1 MKCIDERHWRSRGQ
15 AVRLPPMRALPPMVL
30 VLLLWFAGLGAAAQF
45 GKISILY
52 DSLRASYGGNGEVAL
67 GLVVSIVGM
76 VGLIFGTTAG
86 LLVARIGPRRAIVA
100 ALAAGAAMST
110 LQALMPAYPLMLA
123 SRIVEGA
130 SHLAIVVVGPTMIAT
145 LAPEHRRP
153 LAMTLWSS
161 FFGVTYTVLALIG
174 PHVAP
179 VGLFLGHAGYMAVLA
194 LVLAVTL
201 PRDPRHAP
209 APMGNILAQHVTI
222 YASPRLAAPAMGFCC
237 YTFLYVAVLTL
248 LPPETP
254 ESHRAL
260 IAAGMPLVS
269 IAVSLTLGVRLLGRM
284 SAVRLV
290 QAGYALAVPG
300 FLLLWALWGQ
310 GAGMVA
316 GGFLLSAALG
326 IVQGASFAS
335 IPELNASPEDRAR
348 AAGAVAQ
355 LGNLGTT
362 TGTPVLAAL
371 MASAGPAGLALAAVV
386 LCALGIAVHALQ
398 RARRDRA

>member
-1 MKCIDERHWRSRGQ
+1 MRP
-15 AVRLPPMRALPPMVL
+15 LPPMLL
-30 VLLLWFAGLGAAAQF
+30 VLLLWAAGLGAAAQF

-52 DSLRASYGGNGEVAL
+52 DDLRATYGGQGEVAL

-100 ALAAGAAMST
+100 ALAAGAAMSA
-110 LQALMPAYPLMLA
+110 LQSLIPAYPLMLA

-130 SHLAIVVVGPTMIAT
+130 SHLAIVVVGPTMIAA
-145 LAPEHRRP
+145 LAPEARRP

-161 FFGVTYTVLALIG
+161 FFGVTYTILALIG
-174 PHVAP
+174 PSLTP
-179 VGLFLGHAGYMAVLA
+179 TSLFLGHAAYMAALA
-194 LVLAVTL
+194 AILAATL
-201 PRDPRHAP
+201 PPDPRGQAL
-209 APMGNILAQHVTI
+209 PMGNLLAQHAAI
-222 YASPRLAAPAMGFCC
+222 YLSPRLSAPAMGFCC
-237 YTFLYVAVLTL
+237 YTFLYVAILTL

-254 ESHRAL
+254 ATHRAL

-269 IAVSLTLGVRLLGRM
+269 IAVSLTLGVRLLKRM

-290 QAGYALAVPG
+290 QLGYLAAIPG
-300 FLLLWALWGQ
+300 FLILWLSWGQ

-316 GGFLLSAALG
+316 GGFVLSAALG

-335 IPELNASPEDRAR
+335 IPELNATPDDRAR

-371 MASAGPAGLALAAVV
+371 LASAGPAGLAFAAVI
-386 LCALGIAVHALQ
+386 LCGLGIGVHQLQARRRQQ
-398 RARRDRA
+398 RAD

>member
-1 MKCIDERHWRSRGQ
+1 MRPF
-15 AVRLPPMRALPPMVL
+15 PPMIL
-30 VLLLWFAGLGAAAQF
+30 VLLLWCAGLGAAAQF

-52 DSLRASYGGNGEVAL
+52 ESLRATYGGNGEVAL

-100 ALAAGAAMST
+100 ALAAGAAMSAI
-110 LQALMPAYPLMLA
+110 QVLMPAYPLMLF

-145 LAPEHRRP
+145 LAPEKSRP

-161 FFGVTYTVLALIG
+161 FFGVTYAVLALVG
-174 PHVAP
+174 PYATST
-179 VGLFLGHAGYMAVLA
+179 GLFLGHAAYMAVLA
-194 LVLAVTL
+194 VVLALTL
-201 PRDPRHAP
+201 PPDPKAAP
-209 APMGNILAQHVTI
+209 APMRNLLAQHATI

-237 YTFLYVAVLTL
+237 YTFLYVAILTL

-254 ESHRAL
+254 LTHRAM
-260 IAAGMPLVS
+260 IAAGMPLAS
-269 IAVSLTLGVRLLGRM
+269 ILVSLTLGVRLLRRM

-290 QAGYALAVPG
+290 QAGYLAAIPG
-300 FLLLWALWGQ
+300 FVVLWALWGN
-310 GAGMVA
+310 GAGMIL
-316 GGFLLSAALG
+316 GGFWLAAALG

-335 IPELNASPEDRAR
+335 IPELNSTAVDRAR

-371 MASAGPAGLALAAVV
+371 LAATGPTGLTLAATL
-386 LCALGIAVHALQ
+386 LCALGILLHAIQ
-398 RARRDRA
+398 ARRRSALPI